1 MSIWTN
7 IAREISGAAYR
18 VFSSE
23 PPSDLGSPD
32 DPSLAR
38 DIWDLDHLLR
48 TTSADPRPLS
58 RELLRALP
66 GALERAISLEYDVFR
81 AQVVPYLSED
91 DQVTYGTE
99 DAWDR
104 MRELVVDR
112 LQELSS

>member
-1 MSIWTN
+1 VNHYT
-7 IAREISGAAYR
+7 ARSAVRQKIRALAGRTETQ
-18 VFSSE
+18 
-23 PPSDLGSPD
+23 
-32 DPSLAR
+32 AR

-48 TTSADPRPLS
+48 ATSADPRPLS

>member
-1 MSIWTN
+1 VNHCT
-7 IAREISGAAYR
+7 ARSAVRQKIRALAGRTETQ
-18 VFSSE
+18 
-23 PPSDLGSPD
+23 
-32 DPSLAR
+32 AR

-81 AQVVPYLSED
+81 AQVVSYLSED
-91 DQVTYGTE
+91 DQITYGSK

-104 MRELVVDR
+104 IRELVVDR
-112 LQELSS
+112 LQELGS